1 MTKQLDIKKKQQQLD
16 KQLKNVCNETGRP
29 REKDIVA
36 VVRGAVRKAWMRSPT
51 KLSLLAKSAVH
62 VTDVPKDKLP
72 KGLSKVSKWLYEC
85 NMCRDYFIPSKIQC
99 DHTKGEHSLKDY
111 EEMVGFTRSILD
123 VGWDDLQ
130 LLCVE
135 CHSYK
140 TYSERYNVSLEEA
153 KKEKE
158 VIAVMNGGVAKQK
171 AFIKKHGV
179 TPATTIEKR
188 RDQIRNILRGGV

>member
-16 KQLKNVCNETGRP
+16 KQLKLVCNKTGKP

-36 VVRGAVRKAWMRSPT
+36 VVRGAVRKAWMRSNT
-51 KLSLLAKSAVH
+51 KLSLLAKSAIH

-72 KGLSKVSKWLYEC
+72 KGLTKASKWLYEC
-85 NMCRDYFIPSKIQC
+85 NMCKGYFITSKIQC
-99 DHTKGEHSLKDY
+99 DHTKGEHSLKTYDD
-111 EEMVGFTRSILD
+111 MVGFTQSILD

-130 LLCVE
+130 LLCVD

-140 TYSERYNVSLEEA
+140 TYSERYGVTLEEA

-158 VIAVMNGGVAKQK
+158 VIAIINGGVVKQK

-179 TPATTIEKR
+179 TPATTIVNR
-188 RDQIRNILRGGV
+188 RDQIRDIIKGEV